1 MKRAPILIAAVLL
14 ATTAFAHGPN
24 KGPNGGVQVDAGN
37 NHVELVA
44 KDLAMAVYLYDEN
57 NKPIDAKGAKATGI
71 FVIDG
76 KAQRIEMKPE
86 GGNKPR
92 APSARKHSIH
102 KVPPFVLVCPAP
114 DGRFALAPEQNT
126 ACRPGQRSP
135 APRPAAATQAKPA

>member
-86 GGNKPR
+86 GGNKLSGTSPVTLPD
-92 APSARKHSIH
+92 ALKGAVQITLPSGKG
-102 KVPPFVLVCPAP
+102 V
-114 DGRFALAPEQNT
+114 
-126 ACRPGQRSP
+126 
-135 APRPAAATQAKPA
+135 QAKF